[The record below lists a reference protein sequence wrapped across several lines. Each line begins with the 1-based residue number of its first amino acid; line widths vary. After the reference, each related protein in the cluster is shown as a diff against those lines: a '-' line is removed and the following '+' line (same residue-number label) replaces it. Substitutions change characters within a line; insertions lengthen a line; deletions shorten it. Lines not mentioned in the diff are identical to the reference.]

1 MYSGAPTFPSV
12 PLMNEIV
19 QHCFLPRVLMSPV
32 DAEYCAALIR
42 VLHKNA
48 TPGFS
53 TLVCYDRLI
62 GDQLATTIASC
73 SDREIVNFS
82 EWPGV
87 NFGLPR
93 NLA

>member
-1 MYSGAPTFPSV
+1 MFSGAATFPSV

-32 DAEYCAALIR
+32 DAEYCATLIR

-82 EWPGV
+82 EWPCV
-87 NFGLPR
+87 NFGRPR